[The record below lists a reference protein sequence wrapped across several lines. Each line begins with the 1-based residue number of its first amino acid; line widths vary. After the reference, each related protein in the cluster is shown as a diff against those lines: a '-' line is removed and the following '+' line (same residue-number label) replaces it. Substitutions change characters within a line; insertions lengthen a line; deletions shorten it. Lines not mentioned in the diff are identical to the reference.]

1 MRVRV
6 LESVR
11 MRRRPRTTLVAA
23 LLAAIALGTLASVAA
38 AGSQRSSVDTFIF
51 GEVTGRVP
59 GKNASRVDVRWDFK
73 CLGDKLGEATYEW
86 TLVASTIG
94 GATARTVTLRTGT
107 TKSGRLTTVL
117 TPGRWQLRAEPFL
130 CETDRGAGST
140 APEVGQVVDVPDR
153 CAWLVTRARGS
164 VEVDAGSVVRRARP
178 GASLTPASAV
188 TTPAGAAVDLK
199 TAGGEASLAVR
210 AGSRLVVDRATCGG
224 NPRVTVTAGCGPGRG
239 ARSPRGQRRRRA
251 LDRPCRDLDRPDSRR
266 QDDDRRCQG
275 SGHRPGPNRR
285 CGRREGRT
293 ADRRRGQGRSDGAL
307 TTRRP
312 WGALDRTGA
321 IASSASSRSEPCSSG
336 SGSRS
341 RSASRRRAPRPS
353 RRRRRR
359 GPRPRSR
366 RPRRH
371 HGLPRSCV

>member
-11 MRRRPRTTLVAA
+11 MRRRPRITLVAA
-23 LLAAIALGTLASVAA
+23 LLAAVALGTLASVAA
-38 AGSQRSSVDTFIF
+38 ASTQRLTFDTFIF

-86 TLVASTIG
+86 TLLASTIG
-94 GATARTVTLRTGT
+94 GTTSRTVTLRTGT
-107 TKSGRLTTVL
+107 TKTGSLTTVL
-117 TPGRWQLRAEPFL
+117 TPGRWQLRADPFL

-178 GASLTPASAV
+178 GAALTPASAV

-199 TAGGEASLAVR
+199 TAGGEASLALR

-224 NPRVTVTAGCGPGRG
+224 NPRVTVTAGSVQAVARDPLEVNAGA
-239 ARSPRGQRRRRA
+239 ARSTGRAATWTVQAAGGRTTIAVSRGTVTVRGRA
-251 LDRPCRDLDRPDSRR
+251 
-266 QDDDRRCQG
+266 G
-275 SGHRPGPNRR
+275 GAVVVKA
-285 CGRREGRT
+285 GRRTVVTGKGAPT
-293 ADRRRGQGRSDGAL
+293 A
-307 TTRRP
+307 P
-312 WGALDRTGA
+312 
-321 IASSASSRSEPCSSG
+321 
-336 SGSRS
+336 
-341 RSASRRRAPRPS
+341 
-353 RRRRRR
+353 
-359 GPRPRSR
+359 
-366 RPRRH
+366 
-371 HGLPRSCV
+371 